1 MAKWHINKNGQP
13 AICHATVRSCP
24 CGDAA
29 HHFANRRAA
38 ESYLEKQTQTSMEG
52 KSRTLG
58 RRSKM
63 IKPAIVHNSD
73 HTQILGHDTRD
84 SSTGCQIRIEAVQN
98 GTDSSNGYS
107 IKISSNSQGTYKG
120 KFVSE
125 IRTRGNDSPEVL
137 LRKTNRFLAQQ
148 SAHPT
153 MIPQTAVK
161 KPVTVKAAQWNG
173 DPNSIRS
180 LQDAGL
186 KWKSNEDGSITV
198 LGALEG
204 DLTYPKGSVIIQGA
218 KGEFY
223 GNKDPKDFMKRY
235 DAKGDG
241 SFVTKPSV
249 IDNMEWTGD
258 NLSEIQRF
266 CPAASVDD
274 DGELH
279 VATSWGETLKCKR
292 GDRVSCYDP
301 EKNDFAVIDKDVF
314 QATYEQMKS

>member
-1 MAKWHINKNGQP
+1 MINDYGN
-13 AICHATVRSCP
+13 
-24 CGDAA
+24 
-29 HHFANRRAA
+29 
-38 ESYLEKQTQTSMEG
+38 
-52 KSRTLG
+52 SR
-58 RRSKM
+58 
-63 IKPAIVHNSD
+63 I
-73 HTQILGHDTRD
+73 
-84 SSTGCQIRIEAVQN
+84 
-98 GTDSSNGYS
+98 
-107 IKISSNSQGTYKG
+107 YKG

-125 IRTRGNDSPEVL
+125 IRTRGNDSPEAL
-137 LRKTNRFLAQQ
+137 LRKTSRFLAQQ
-148 SAHPT
+148 STHPT

-161 KPVTVKAAQWNG
+161 KPVTVKAAQWDG
-173 DPNSIRS
+173 SPESVRS

-235 DAKGDG
+235 NAKGNG

-266 CPAASVDD
+266 CPVASVDD